1 MAGLTV
7 TVHGR
12 NKTRTQWGDKNV
24 VLAKVVADNLYPEG
38 GYAFD
43 PASVGIEGGTP
54 IAVFVT
60 VRGGLCPAGVP
71 DPVGTYDKVN
81 KKIRFTGKG
90 SATAF
95 IELCACD
102 LTSVIADVLIV
113 EAD

>member
-1 MAGLTV
+1 MAATV

-12 NKTRTQWGDKNV
+12 NRTRFQIGDKNA
-24 VLAKVVADNLYPEG
+24 VLVKLVADSAYPEG
-38 GYAFD
+38 GYSFD
-43 PASVGIEGGTP
+43 PKSVGIEGGTP

-81 KKIRFTGKG
+81 KKVKFMGKG
-90 SATAF
+90 SSKDY

-102 LTSVIADVLIV
+102 LTSVIADILIV